1 MCDDDQFSFS
11 LISTT
16 GVETVY
22 TPTEQGTDEFEFV
35 DGENAVW
42 EASSGGS
49 TSLTPSV
56 YSHEYEFGRRY
67 HGFKSGR
74 YPLPNDLGEQQ
85 REETKHALMLEL
97 TVGICLTEVEAEV
110 DLSPRM
116 ENLSCLIL
124 EIIRRKSSILE
135 QE

>member
-16 GVETVY
+16 EGETVY
-22 TPTEQGTDEFEFV
+22 TPTEQGTDEFELL
-35 DGENAVW
+35 DDENASW
-42 EASSGGS
+42 EAGSSGS

-56 YSHEYEFGRRY
+56 YSYEYEFGRRY

-85 REETKHALMLEL
+85 REQTRHALMLEL
-97 TVGICLTEVEAEV
+97 TVGLA
-110 DLSPRM
+110 
-116 ENLSCLIL
+116 LI
-124 EIIRRKSSILE
+124 R
-135 QE
+135 